1 MMKLILPDNIFS
13 KIFLSEINNSEKL
26 QTEFSPS
33 ALISKRISAE
43 ENSLGLV
50 PTLDLLTF
58 KELLVSRVIGMSFNA
73 LLSNSYIHF
82 KEKQNTINEI
92 FLCGDVS
99 SNEAILSKILLREFY
114 NINVNT
120 TLLSR
125 MPSDFSGNLLV
136 VGDDNYEKKLFA
148 DGLSFAEEIIE
159 LISAPYVNFVLAGTD
174 ETLLKDFALNYKG
187 KFIKG
192 HSETFGELFPQL
204 PKTSLD
210 FLRLNIQHLIF
221 DFEEQD
227 IEGIKLLLQLPFFHG
242 IINDMMDVKFV

>member
-1 MMKLILPDNIFS
+1 MKLILPDNIFS
-13 KIFLSEINNSEKL
+13 KVLLSEINDSEKL

-33 ALISKRISAE
+33 ALISRRLIAE
-43 ENSLGLV
+43 ENSLGLI

-58 KELLVSRVIGMSFNA
+58 KDLFVSRVIGMSFNA

-82 KEKQNTINEI
+82 KEKQKTISEI

-99 SNEAILSKILLREFY
+99 SNEAILSKILLKEFY
-114 NINVNT
+114 NVNVNT

-125 MPSDFSGNLLV
+125 MPSEFSKNLLI
-136 VGDDNYEKKLFA
+136 VGDENFEQELFA

-159 LISAPYVNFVLAGTD
+159 LISAPYVNFVLAGTN
-174 ETLLKDFALNYKG
+174 ERLLKDFVSNHKN
-187 KFIKG
+187 KFIRG
-192 HSETFGELFPQL
+192 HSENFGDLFPQMSN
-204 PKTSLD
+204 KSLD

-221 DFEEQD
+221 DIEEQD

-242 IINDMMDVKFV
+242 IINDIMDVTFV